1 MTIRKSIFSEIKFG
15 GLFSFIIFLL
25 INWVLSFLSSKF
37 YDIITPYYDTVD
49 NISSTGRVSAGGLAM
64 ILLPMIAVLIIQTV
78 ALTGIS
84 GYLLEKKIN
93 L

>member
-1 MTIRKSIFSEIKFG
+1 
-15 GLFSFIIFLL
+15 L
-25 INWVLSFLSSKF
+25 INWLLSFLSSKF
-37 YDIITPYYDTVD
+37 YDIITPYYNTVD
-49 NISSTGRVSAGGLAM
+49 TISGTGRVSAGGLAM
-64 ILLPMIAVLIIQTV
+64 ILLPMIAVLIIQAV